1 MHGGAHGALLR
12 SHPERSAIVAVVGV
26 RRLERLTAEDEHIL
40 ALEHGNVV
48 GHWCKV
54 VIVDGDVDAARLR
67 ATVKAQMERVP
78 RLRQRLEFLPR
89 GLGRAVWVDD
99 PGFDLAWHVA
109 PLDTGSPVDERGLRD
124 LVAVRMEQRLDRTRP
139 LWRLEVAPLT
149 EGRTALLWRVHHSM
163 ADGFTAMRIGA
174 ACIWCAEPPE
184 QQASPRAPD
193 PTPSRGSI
201 LLAAALD
208 RADAAGRETR
218 QIVRGL
224 AAMRRWRDGFTKART
239 VVSSVRRE
247 LAPAPIATTF
257 DAPLGRRRAVAWCTL
272 PLDAVHAAAK
282 RVGPGVTL
290 NDAVVALIGS
300 GVSAWTHATATTD
313 HPLRVRIPVSLH
325 SGTAGDAGNRDS
337 FIDVDVPI
345 GGIGVVARLQA
356 INEQTAARK
365 AAHDAE
371 RADRVMRAM
380 AALPFGDHLVALSDG
395 PNEFS
400 MCISNVV
407 GPRERVAVEG
417 MRVSALHSV
426 VEVAQHHDLRASV
439 ISCADV
445 LSITLCADAERVDP
459 ETVMQGIAAAWA
471 ELSAHAAARHP

>member
-1 MHGGAHGALLR
+1 MR
-12 SHPERSAIVAVVGV
+12 V
-26 RRLERLTAEDEHIL
+26 RRLERLSAEDEHIL

-54 VIVDGDVDAARLR
+54 VIVDGDVDVARLR
-67 ATVKAQMERVP
+67 RTVRAQLDRVP
-78 RLRQRLEFLPR
+78 RLRQRLEFLPQ
-89 GLGRAVWVDD
+89 GLGRPVWVED
-99 PGFDLAWHVA
+99 PRFDLAWHVA
-109 PLDTGSPVDERGLRD
+109 PVDAASPLDESDLRD
-124 LVAVRMEQRLDRTRP
+124 LVAARMEQRLDRTRP

-149 EGRTALLWRVHHSM
+149 DSRTALLWRVHHSM

-174 ACIWCAEPPE
+174 ACIWCADPPE
-184 QQASPRAPD
+184 QQAPARAQD
-193 PTPSRGSI
+193 SVPSRASI

-208 RADAAGRETR
+208 RTAAAGREAR
-218 QIVRGL
+218 QLARDL
-224 AAMRRWRDGFTKART
+224 AAVRHWRDGLAQART

-247 LAPAPIATTF
+247 LAPAPIAMSF

-272 PLDAVHAAAK
+272 PLHELHAAAK
-282 RVGPGVTL
+282 SVGPGVTL

-300 GVSAWTHATATTD
+300 GVSAWSRANSPTD

-325 SGTAGDAGNRDS
+325 SGNAGDAGNRDS
-337 FIDVDVPI
+337 FIDVDVPVDSA
-345 GGIGVVARLQA
+345 GVVARLHA

-371 RADRVMRAM
+371 HVDRVMRVL
-380 AALPFGDHLVALSDG
+380 AALPFGDHLLALSDG

-400 MCISNVV
+400 LCISNVV

-417 MRVSALHSV
+417 MPVRSLHSI

-445 LSITLCADAERVDP
+445 LSIALCADAERVDP
-459 ETVMQGIAAAWA
+459 ETVMQGIDAAWA
-471 ELSAHAAARHP
+471 ELSAHAAAR